1 MWKMTTAAVAA
12 AVAVAG
18 GPSRLPVAGAAAS
31 PPPPWQTWTP
41 PAVGTAGASSS
52 TAPSRR
58 ASATSPPTRSSAAS
72 ESWRP
77 GVPPPSAAAAFS
89 ADAGMG
95 GGAPGL
101 PAPLV
106 LSLLTHHPS
115 IPHTH
120 PIIPGV
126 YAGAGRAV
134 AAAAAAVR
142 AGDAEPAELR
152 LFLGAV
158 RWRQG
163 RLREAVE
170 AGEVFV
176 AAAAGGVVTKQ
187 CLGLPTPLWREVMEA
202 MGEPFRRLS
211 RQAYG
216 EL

>member
-58 ASATSPPTRSSAAS
+58 ASATS
-72 ESWRP
+72 
-77 GVPPPSAAAAFS
+77 PPPSAAAAFS